1 MKPFIPAALLCFH
14 NTTDLCSMPATVNI
28 KRKEG
33 GNTFVSIC
41 VCVFQGDNGGRG
53 SRETEIIMLRCSH

>member
-1 MKPFIPAALLCFH
+1 
-14 NTTDLCSMPATVNI
+14 MPATVNI

-33 GNTFVSIC
+33 GGNTFVSVC